1 MLRVLGMDD
10 DESFKQVLKPGD
22 RVVGIQAHK
31 LDKYN
36 HYINMQLII
45 MGPQW
50 LNINLFKFV

>member
-45 MGPQW
+45 MGPQ
-50 LNINLFKFV
+50 